1 LSATA
6 GNCCRTVHSGRVA
19 WLIDGERYFA
29 ALEQALRAARSQVW
43 ILAWDLDTRIQLCR
57 PAHDGKPVTLG
68 DLLLSRK
75 RSVPNLRIHV
85 LNWDAAA
92 VYSLGREWFPGLR
105 LGGWRDDAVQYARD
119 GYHATGAAHHQKVVV
134 VDDAIAFC
142 GGMDLTA
149 RRWDASEHAPD
160 DSRRMTPDGDA
171 YPPRHDVQLLVDGET
186 AGALGDL
193 ARARWLTTTGE
204 DVPPP
209 AELPADH
216 DPWPESVAPAI
227 EDVDICIAR
236 TVGAYREVRRVRE
249 IEALYVDCI
258 EHAQSYLYIEN
269 QYFTSRAVCAALER
283 RLADADSPEIVLVL
297 PQCASGWLEEA
308 TIGALRAGCLTRLKA
323 ADGADRLRI
332 LYPQVDTEGGEQL
345 VVHSKLMAGDDRWL
359 RIGSANLSNR
369 SMRLD
374 TECDLL
380 VRAASE
386 THREGVHRLVC
397 ELLGEHTG
405 VGAEDFARRWDE
417 SGGLI
422 PAIEGCAA
430 GTGPRRLVDLRV
442 PAEETAVV
450 DAALLKN
457 SVDPE
462 GDVLEQIA
470 VGDAPVARPWHGNS
484 AKIRFA
490 VVLAV
495 VLLLAAAWSFTPAG
509 DWLTAANLTAAKAA
523 LVTAGPPPLVA
534 AAGFLLGSLVAVP
547 VTMMVALT
555 AWLYGPWL
563 GLFCSLLGITLS
575 ASVNFG
581 LGSLVGRNAMV
592 AIAGSFVD
600 RVARQVARQGIL
612 AVATL
617 RMLPIAPYTVV
628 NLVAGASQ
636 VRFADYLVGTLLGM
650 APGVAALGFVIS
662 GTQRLLLEDRLI
674 GIGLLIGGLGL
685 AGAMLLA
692 VRVARRL
699 RLLQPRS
706 CES

>member
-1 LSATA
+1 LSAA
-6 GNCCRTVHSGRVA
+6 RGNCWRTARAGRIA

-29 ALEQALRAARSQVW
+29 ALEQALRAARSQIW

-57 PAHDGKPVTLG
+57 PAHGGPPVTLG

-75 RSVPNLRIHV
+75 RAVPGLRIHV

-92 VYSLGREWFPGLR
+92 VYSLSREWFQGLR
-105 LGGWRDDAVQYARD
+105 LGGWRDNAVQYARD
-119 GYHATGAAHHQKVVV
+119 GYHAAGAAHHQKVIV

-142 GGMDLTA
+142 GGIDLTA
-149 RRWDASEHAPD
+149 RRWDSSEHAPD
-160 DSRRMTPDGDA
+160 DSRRVTPDGDA
-171 YPPRHDVQLLVDGET
+171 YPPRHDVQLLVDGEA

-209 AELPADH
+209 AELPESH
-216 DPWPESVAPAI
+216 DPWPDNVSPEI
-227 EDVDICIAR
+227 EDADVSIAR
-236 TVGAYREVRRVRE
+236 TVGAYREVRRVTE
-249 IEALYVDCI
+249 IEELYVDCI

-269 QYFTSRAVCAALER
+269 QYFTARAVCAALER
-283 RLADADSPEIVLVL
+283 RLAEVDCPEIVLVL
-297 PQCASGWLEEA
+297 PQSASGWLEEA
-308 TIGALRAGCLTRLKA
+308 TIGALRAGCVARLRA
-323 ADGADRLRI
+323 ADGAGRLRV
-332 LYPQVDTEGGEQL
+332 LYPQVDADGREQL
-345 VVHSKLMAGDDRWL
+345 IVHSKLMAGDDRWL

-380 VRAASE
+380 VRAASDKQ
-386 THREGVHRLVC
+386 REGVHRLVC

-405 VGAEDFARRWDE
+405 VGMEDFARRWDE
-417 SGGLI
+417 SGGLL
-422 PAIEGCAA
+422 PALASCESC
-430 GTGPRRLVDLRV
+430 TGARRLVDL
-442 PAEETAVV
+442 PESSAEAAAV
-450 DAALLKN
+450 DAALLKD
-457 SVDPE
+457 SFDPE
-462 GDVLEQIA
+462 GAVLERIA
-470 VGDAPVARPWHGNS
+470 FRNAPATRRWQGNS
-484 AKIRFA
+484 AKLRFA
-490 VVLAV
+490 VVLAA
-495 VLLLAAAWSFTPAG
+495 VLLLAALWSSTPAG
-509 DWLTAANLTAAKAA
+509 DWLTTANLAAAKAV
-523 LVTAGPPPLVA
+523 LVAAGPPPLVA

-547 VTMMVALT
+547 VTMMVAVT

-563 GLFCSLLGITLS
+563 GLVCSLLGIALS

-581 LGSLVGRNAMV
+581 LGSLAGRNAMV

-628 NLVAGASQ
+628 NLVAGASP
-636 VRFADYLVGTLLGM
+636 VRFADFLVGTLLGM

-662 GTQRLLLEDRLI
+662 GTQRLLVEDRLI

-685 AGAMLLA
+685 AGAMLIA

-699 RLLQPRS
+699 RSLQPRS